1 MAKREKNSF
10 ILFYEWEDSIRSLTD
25 EQAGQLLRALFAYE
39 KRGEQYTGGDP
50 AVELAMGFLY
60 ASLDRNREKY
70 EETCRKRSAAGKKGG
85 APKGNQ
91 NARKDEN
98 KQNKQK
104 QAKQPDSDS
113 DSDSERDSERV
124 SESGSDSERDSSSP
138 GRADGTETVLQFFR
152 DHVFP
157 HPTVENQKTIVKWC
171 EEIGTEKVVEAM
183 KIAEANG
190 VKGWNYCEAILKN
203 WRKERKSHGDGG
215 EPVDGSGPASRW
227 GNLPGI
233 KRL

>member
-98 KQNKQK
+98 KQNNCVDNLEWCS
-104 QAKQPDSDS
+104 AKYNMNYGVAAKTRHAKIDYSKPVFA
-113 DSDSERDSERV
+113 ENARLNGAKV
-124 SESGSDSERDSSSP
+124 SKP
-138 GRADGTETVLQFFR
+138 VLQFSKDGTFVAQFESGKQA
-152 DHVFP
+152 HL
-157 HPTVENQKTIVKWC
+157 KTKINHSHIMECCSEKRKTAGGYVWKY
-171 EEIGTEKVVEAM
+171 EERNDDLSE
-183 KIAEANG
+183 
-190 VKGWNYCEAILKN
+190 
-203 WRKERKSHGDGG
+203 SQ
-215 EPVDGSGPASRW
+215 S
-227 GNLPGI
+227 
-233 KRL
+233 